1 MARLN
6 IGMEGGSMDLE
17 SLRRLVALADWL
29 DFPDSASIS
38 SNISQVWISITEA
51 EIKWDKVVHP

>member
-6 IGMEGGSMDLE
+6 IGMEGGSIDLE

-29 DFPDSASIS
+29 DFPDSASVS
-38 SNISQVWISITEA
+38 SNLQQIFISITEA
-51 EIKWDKVVHP
+51 EIKWDKVVGP